1 MKSICV
7 YCGSSPGFVPA
18 YRDAATSLGR
28 TLATRKIALVYGG
41 ASVGIMGAVAD
52 AAIEAGGEAFGVIPE
67 SLMTFEVAHRGLT
80 ELIVVDSMHTR
91 KARMADMSEAFIA
104 LPGGLGTLEELFEM
118 LTWSQLRLHQKPV
131 GLLNVDGFYDHLLAF
146 LDQTVASGFVR
157 QEHRDNLIVSDD
169 ADKLL
174 AGLAAWSPPRIDK
187 WWEEKA

>member
-7 YCGSSPGFVPA
+7 YCGSSPGNVPA
-18 YRDAATSLGR
+18 YRDAATSLGK

-91 KARMADMSEAFIA
+91 KARMADLSDAFIA

-131 GLLNVDGFYDHLLAF
+131 GLLNVDGFYDHLLTF
-146 LDQTVASGFVR
+146 LDQTVAAGFVR

-169 ADKLL
+169 ADELIK
-174 AGLAAWSPPRIDK
+174 GLAAWSPPEIDK

>member
-7 YCGSSPGFVPA
+7 YCGSSPGNVPA
-18 YRDAATSLGR
+18 YRDAATSLGKM
-28 TLATRKIALVYGG
+28 LATRKIALVYGG

-91 KARMADMSEAFIA
+91 KARMADLSDAFIA

-131 GLLNVDGFYDHLLAF
+131 GLLNVDGFYDHLLTF
-146 LDQTVASGFVR
+146 LDQTVAAGFVR

-169 ADKLL
+169 ADELIK
-174 AGLAAWSPPRIDK
+174 GLAAWSPPEIDK